1 MVLSNM
7 KLKIFPLSFHRNTG
21 PIYVRNLETAMDKIK
36 IIMCVLTRRSCLYM
50 QLGWVRI
57 DKVTFSFCLLLCAGF
72 EAPNLRKLA
81 DKIAGAGYFVAVPD
95 CFNKDTFI
103 PGASPLGDWLKNH
116 HPVDFLED
124 ARKLVDTLKTKG
136 FSSVGAAGFC
146 WGAKVVVDLA
156 KNDFLK
162 AAVLCHPS
170 LVTVE
175 DISAVKTPLAVLAA
189 EIDQMTP
196 PELAKQFSEILESN
210 KEVESFFHLYPG
222 VAHGWTVR
230 YDVND
235 ESAVIRAEEA
245 HCKMMEWFGKFLH

>member
-1 MVLSNM
+1 MAGPQCCVPSPPSQHLCSGSEEVLGPRLCYLVPPPSPSSSAVI
-7 KLKIFPLSFHRNTG
+7 LFSDIF
-21 PIYVRNLETAMDKIK
+21 
-36 IIMCVLTRRSCLYM
+36 
-50 QLGWVRI
+50 
-57 DKVTFSFCLLLCAGF
+57 GF